1 MGRGRHQNYWW
12 SRIPG
17 CEYFVS
23 QGLYPADPAQP
34 PSEHSATP
42 LKAMIHFPKAPLCLL
57 WKEHD
62 VVELLQD
69 PKPPSTQ
76 PVLNG
81 FHVKN
86 LQAMVVTPNEEAVI
100 FITSSWHGLHHVSK
114 ISVARITKLAQGNYR
129 ILGDISGE
137 YILTYRFEPPAKC
150 DIVIDEHTSSDT
162 RVKVLIAH
170 SNGNFEVKDV
180 NLPT

>member
-1 MGRGRHQNYWW
+1 
-12 SRIPG
+12 
-17 CEYFVS
+17 
-23 QGLYPADPAQP
+23 
-34 PSEHSATP
+34 
-42 LKAMIHFPKAPLCLL
+42 MIHFPKAPLCLL

>member
-1 MGRGRHQNYWW
+1 M
-12 SRIPG
+12 
-17 CEYFVS
+17 V
-23 QGLYPADPAQP
+23 
-34 PSEHSATP
+34 
-42 LKAMIHFPKAPLCLL
+42 HFPKAPLCLL

-62 VVELLQD
+62 VVELLQY
-69 PKPPSTQ
+69 PTPPSTQ
-76 PVLNG
+76 QVLSC

-100 FITSSWHGLHHVSK
+100 FITSSTTASLWHGLHHISK

-137 YILTYRFEPPAKC
+137 DVLTYHLDSPAKC
-150 DIVIDEHTSSDT
+150 DIVIEEHTSSDT